1 MSGRHKNNHY
11 HYAEKFEHRR
21 RSAAGKRAFMPFKSV
36 IISLVVLLMFGL
48 VCTTFSVYVSDTEP
62 TDAAEFSPIISEVR
76 NMKASRDIAFTGANA
91 ELAETGDGWMTM
103 NGGGYFIFDN
113 TNSGWND
120 VQMLVGRRYNYGND
134 GIFCRKYN
142 MDQISGTNLYALQI
156 SNWSTSGDG
165 THIYD
170 IVFVTGASSWG
181 SDENTSPVNRRIY
194 ATKYSAVYSNSGASF
209 TSTGVYACSLSS
221 GSNGATPTISTIT
234 STGYSYY
241 NYYQYIQSYTST
253 NGSSYSSSN
262 NGGLISFS
270 GVKLNSNSGTTASTD
285 ETGKFKAAITSSVT
299 LTATPSN
306 GYRFAGWYE
315 YDGSSATQ
323 ITSATTGYTLGTD
336 SGNHP
341 TVTYTVTGVKT
352 IYAYFLRQYTVTVA
366 KSPSNYSGNP
376 TANSDTTS
384 VTVDAGSTVSLAAD
398 KKTGVTFN
406 GWTLSSGATYNSTT
420 GGGSTSSETFTII
433 PTSSFTATASYTLQ
447 KPTSVSLSYPDAIT
461 ANGTDSSEPTKA
473 ATSPSSGTLSYTYT
487 IAPQSGTTADSG
499 TYDVDASGNVTATT
513 PGKYTVTMSVT
524 TSNYNLTSAATTA
537 TATVTVK
544 PIAVPESDIVWTA
557 SDYTSGEGTSTV
569 PFKTPVNRTKFKIE
583 SYIPAA
589 SRNAN
594 YTYNWTRTD
603 GEYLDNNGT
612 ITIYAGSRTVTSENV
627 YTVSD
632 TATSGTAT
640 TDVIH
645 NTVPAANT
653 GYIYKIAVTTNQ
665 NGVSSDPTY
674 VTIYYGVTADFLNV
688 ESFDFSSFNATDKI
702 QEIYAEDNNITAIDA
717 TYDAGG
723 TNTFNTMLW
732 FSSNNIDFNKVAV
745 WAPNT
750 FRILTGMFA
759 NPEPADAYSAL
770 PNDTNHTVSRLIE
783 SLPTVARNNVNLMQT
798 TGPKWFRAYVDDYN
812 NPRVDAVYPWLHT
825 TVGTASTVGDRPI
838 YYVDQA
844 LATDVNVNSRV
855 MAFYL
860 TEADNTVHYQTAQ
873 TVSSKSNTYRFYI
886 PSDATYITFAHV
898 ADNNYLIPT
907 VDTTNGVTLS
917 YTNYASSVLKAWTP
931 TIDLNSSANEGMTT
945 YIADTPGSPS
955 NGIYNYTNTA
965 NSGNMTTFG

>member
-91 ELAETGDGWMTM
+91 DLAETGYTCS
-103 NGGGYFIFDN
+103 GYYPIFDN
-113 TNSGWND
+113 TNTNWSASYFYAA
-120 VQMLVGRRYNYGND
+120 VGNGN
-134 GIFCRKYN
+134 GFSPFE
-142 MDQISGTNLYALQI
+142 MTQIENTNLYGVTSGITFSDNPYRAFFFCAD
-156 SNWSTSGDG
+156 SEWGWNSTSNDTYSEKFQYMKNYTAVKSFTGNVGGMWYANGANSNKGTTLTWGYDG
-165 THIYD
+165 TNGY
-170 IVFVTGASSWG
+170 
-181 SDENTSPVNRRIY
+181 NRF
-194 ATKYSAVYSNSGASF
+194 NS
-209 TSTGVYACSLSS
+209 
-221 GSNGATPTISTIT
+221 
-234 STGYSYY
+234 
-241 NYYQYIQSYTST
+241 IQQIHSYTST
-253 NGSSYSSSN
+253 TSDTNSAYSSSN
-262 NGGLISFS
+262 DGGLITITSAYR
-270 GVKLNSNSGTTASTD
+270 LNGNASSTASTD
-285 ETGKFKAAITSSVT
+285 TNDGMSGTDNNKADGKYMAAKTSTVT
-299 LTATPSN
+299 LSASAN
-306 GYRFAGWYE
+306 SGYRFVGWYN
-315 YDGSSATQ
+315 GNTQ
-323 ITSATTGYTLGTD
+323 LSTNSTY
-336 SGNHP
+336 S
-341 TVTYTVTGVKT
+341 YTVTGAYEVRARFIKT
-352 IYAYFLRQYTVTVA
+352 YTVTVA

-461 ANGTDSSEPTKA
+461 ANGTDSSAPTKA

-544 PIAVPESDIVWTA
+544 PIAVPVSDIVWTA

-723 TNTFNTMLW
+723 TDTFNTMLW

-770 PNDTNHTVSRLIE
+770 PNDTNHTVSALIE